1 MRTGVGAFL
10 VAVGAGFLALSL
22 PAAQGRKNAP
32 ARPVPKPAAAV
43 PAPVA
48 KGDPA
53 AGKKLFQANCAV
65 CHFADA
71 SIPKVGPGMKGLFK
85 QAKLALNGLPLTE
98 ENVRKVMDAGVGDP
112 TMPRMPAYRTLLTP
126 KEKDDLIAYLKTL

>member
-1 MRTGVGAFL
+1 MKQPARVIVL
-10 VAVGAGFLALSL
+10 VLMACLAL
-22 PAAQGRKNAP
+22 AAAAPGRKQRAPSSAKPPAP
-32 ARPVPKPAAAV
+32 A
-43 PAPVA
+43 PAPES

-53 AGKKLFQANCAV
+53 AGKKLFQANCAI

-71 SIPKVGPGMKGLFK
+71 SIAKVGPGMKDLFK
-85 QAKLALNGLPLTE
+85 REKLALNSLPVTE

-112 TMPRMPAYRTLLTP
+112 AMPRMPAYRDLLTR

>member
-1 MRTGVGAFL
+1 MAL
-10 VAVGAGFLALSL
+10 AVAAALALPL
-22 PAAQGRKNAP
+22 AAQAPKRPTRKKP
-32 ARPVPKPAAAV
+32 PPVAAKPAA
-43 PAPVA
+43 PAPTPQSQ
-48 KGDPA
+48 GDPA

-71 SIPKVGPGMKGLFK
+71 SIPKVGPGLKGLFK
-85 QAKLALNGLPLTE
+85 QEKLALNGLPLTE

-112 TMPRMPAYRTLLTP
+112 AMPRMPAYRTLLTR